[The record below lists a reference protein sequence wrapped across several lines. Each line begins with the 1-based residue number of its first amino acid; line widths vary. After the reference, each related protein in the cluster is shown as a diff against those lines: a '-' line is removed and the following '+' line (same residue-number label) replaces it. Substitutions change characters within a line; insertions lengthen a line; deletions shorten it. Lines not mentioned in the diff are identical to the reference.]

1 MEGLSQPELERARS
15 FMEEVVRLMAASP
28 GQSFATVVGPAWKRL
43 NLPLSLETFEK
54 LYLESCR
61 QAIDQSHAT

>member
-1 MEGLSQPELERARS
+1 MEGLSQPELEKARR
-15 FMEEVVRLMAASP
+15 FMEEAVRLMATSP

-43 NLPLSLETFEK
+43 SPPLSLETFET

-61 QAIDQSHAT
+61 QAIDQTHAM